1 MNIVKEMRE
10 GQTALI
16 KVNVTEADYAA
27 EVDKKL
33 KEYRRKA
40 NVPGFRPGMVPMGMI
55 NKMYRK
61 GVIAE
66 TAYKA
71 ASDACFDYIEKE
83 KIDYIGD
90 VLPSDEQGELD
101 FDNNT
106 GFEFVFEVGLAPEI
120 NIEFTE
126 KDKVTRYKIKIDDK
140 MREGYRAN
148 FMRRYGRLVD
158 VEKVENDE
166 AITGVLD
173 NGEITVED
181 AYIGLISMSDEERKP
196 YAGKK
201 VGDEF
206 MVNVE
211 ELYKTPSQRSSVLGV
226 KENELK
232 NIAPEFKFTVKQ
244 IRKFAEPELDA
255 EFFNT
260 AFPDGSVKDEK
271 GLEKNLD
278 ERIAAELK
286 TETDYVF
293 NVELRNFLLEK
304 ANMTLPDEFLKRWL
318 VTINE
323 GKFTMDE
330 VERDFDSFAKMMK
343 WNLVQKYFADKLDV
357 KVEQD
362 DVMAE
367 AKSFAAAQFAQY
379 GMANVDDETLSGY
392 AQSMLGNKEQ
402 ANRIIEKVY
411 ETKVIDAVTPLVKVS
426 NKSVTAD
433 ELGKI
438 FEKMNA

>member
-1 MNIVKEMRE
+1 MATLYSAVPHNTTFDKSIKNIIMNIVKEMRE

-173 NGEITVED
+173 NGEILEMGTHDE
-181 AYIGLISMSDEERKP
+181 LIEKQGR
-196 YAGKK
+196 YYQLYTGK
-201 VGDEF
+201 
-206 MVNVE
+206 
-211 ELYKTPSQRSSVLGV
+211 
-226 KENELK
+226 
-232 NIAPEFKFTVKQ
+232 A
-244 IRKFAEPELDA
+244 ELD
-255 EFFNT
+255 
-260 AFPDGSVKDEK
+260 
-271 GLEKNLD
+271 
-278 ERIAAELK
+278 
-286 TETDYVF
+286 
-293 NVELRNFLLEK
+293 
-304 ANMTLPDEFLKRWL
+304 
-318 VTINE
+318 
-323 GKFTMDE
+323 
-330 VERDFDSFAKMMK
+330 
-343 WNLVQKYFADKLDV
+343 
-357 KVEQD
+357 
-362 DVMAE
+362 
-367 AKSFAAAQFAQY
+367 
-379 GMANVDDETLSGY
+379 
-392 AQSMLGNKEQ
+392 
-402 ANRIIEKVY
+402 
-411 ETKVIDAVTPLVKVS
+411 
-426 NKSVTAD
+426 
-433 ELGKI
+433 
-438 FEKMNA
+438 

>member
-33 KEYRRKA
+33 KDYRRKA

-90 VLPSDEQGELD
+90 VLPSEEQGELD

-106 GFEFVFEVGLAPEI
+106 EFEFVFELGLAPEMK
-120 NIEFTE
+120 IEFTE
-126 KDKVTRYKIKIDDK
+126 KDKVARYKIKIDDK

-158 VEKVENDE
+158 VDKVENDE
-166 AITGVLD
+166 AITGILD

-196 YAGKK
+196 YLGKK

-255 EFFNT
+255 EFFST

-271 GLEKNLD
+271 ALEKNLD

-293 NVELRNFLLEK
+293 NVELRNFLIEK
-304 ANMTLPDEFLKRWL
+304 ANVTLPDEFLKRWL
-318 VTINE
+318 FTINE
-323 GKFTMDE
+323 GKFTMEE
-330 VERDFDSFAKMMK
+330 VERDFDSFVKMMK
-343 WNLVQKYFADKLDV
+343 WNLIQKYFADKLDV

-411 ETKVIDAVTPLVKVS
+411 ETKVIDAVTPLVKVTS
-426 NKSVTAD
+426 KSVTAD

>member
-1 MNIVKEMRE
+1 MNIVRENRE

-16 KVNVTEADYAA
+16 RVKVAEADYAA

-40 NVPGFRPGMVPMGMI
+40 NIPGFRPGMVPMGLI

-90 VLPSDEQGELD
+90 VLPSEEQGELD
-101 FDNNT
+101 FDNNSD
-106 GFEFVFEVGLAPEI
+106 FEFVFEIGLAPEM

-158 VEKVENDE
+158 VDKVESDE

-173 NGEITVED
+173 NGEITVDD
-181 AYIGLISMSDEERKP
+181 AYIGLISMSEEERKP
-196 YAGKK
+196 YVGKK

-206 MVNVE
+206 IVNVE
-211 ELYKTPSQRSSVLGV
+211 ELYKTSSQRSSVLGV
-226 KENELK
+226 KENDLK

-244 IRKFAEPELDA
+244 VRKFAEPELDA
-255 EFFNT
+255 EFFQT

-271 GLEKNLD
+271 GLEKYLD

-286 TETDYVF
+286 TESDYVF
-293 NVELRNFLLEK
+293 NVELRNFLVEK
-304 ANMTLPDEFLKRWL
+304 ANMTLPDEFMKRWL
-318 VTINE
+318 FTINE
-323 GKFTMDE
+323 GKFTMEE

-343 WNLVQKYFADKLDV
+343 WNLVQKYFADKLGV

-362 DVMAE
+362 DIMAE

-411 ETKVIDAVTPLVKVS
+411 ETKVIDAVTPLVKVT